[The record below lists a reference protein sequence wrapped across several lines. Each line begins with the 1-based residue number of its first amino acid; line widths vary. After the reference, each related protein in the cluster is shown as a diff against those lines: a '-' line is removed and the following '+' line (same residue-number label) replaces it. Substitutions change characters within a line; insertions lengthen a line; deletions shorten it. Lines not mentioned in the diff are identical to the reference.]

1 MSSAFCGRKPDSP
14 PPDPS
19 RIRPDP
25 LALRSAASV
34 HRGRIRNA
42 EKRIHAS
49 GPAERQKTRNQFL
62 TCMIEFAELSA
73 RYCHRSQHVR
83 SRLILLIERP
93 SRKRIR
99 RIFSI
104 SSTQASPPR
113 NRRTRKHST
122 RHSELTEEKPRRR
135 REPRVEH
142 KWLESLSS
150 GNEK

>member
-62 TCMIEFAELSA
+62 TYLIEIAELSA
-73 RYCHRSQHVR
+73 RYCHRPQHVQIPADPLDR
-83 SRLILLIERP
+83 TAFPETGPPYFLYLIHP
-93 SRKRIR
+93 
-99 RIFSI
+99 SI
-104 SSTQASPPR
+104 SVSQPPDTKAFNPTLR
-113 NRRTRKHST
+113 IDRGKTAST
-122 RHSELTEEKPRRR
+122 RGAARGAQMAGITFIR
-135 REPRVEH
+135 
-142 KWLESLSS
+142 
-150 GNEK
+150 